1 MPEAISEAELEQ
13 LLHGVP
19 GVKQGG
25 HKLVEPDWSTIA
37 NEHERKR
44 KRCGKRTLQS
54 TRTSAGIAVS
64 VTCFRKWE
72 GRLPLVMR
80 QHHGGREKLF
90 VDYVDDTL
98 PAVGRKTGEMRDA
111 HIFVAAMGASSLS
124 FALAG
129 VDRAA
134 RRLDRGIQR
143 GLLSEK
149 ARAILRFL
157 PDSIGRFPSL
167 LL

>member
-1 MPEAISEAELEQ
+1 MA
-13 LLHGVP
+13 
-19 GVKQGG
+19 
-25 HKLVEPDWSTIA
+25 EPDWSTIA

-44 KRCGKRTLQS
+44 CGKRTLQS
-54 TRTSAGIAVS
+54 IRTGAGIAVS
-64 VTCFRKWE
+64 VTCLRNWE

-98 PAVGRKTGEMRDA
+98 TVVGRKTGEVRDE
-111 HIFVAAMGASSLS
+111 HIFVAAMGSPTGSRDTTRS
-124 FALAG
+124 FELMG
-129 VDRAA
+129 
-134 RRLDRGIQR
+134 
-143 GLLSEK
+143 K

-167 LL
+167 LLYSSGGHQLSRVKRRIL